1 MSLTHVVNT
10 DPDNKYEPYNAANPM
25 PVSVSGGLGDA
36 TAANQLLGNASLSNI
51 DTNIVACDT
60 GNMSGTVAVSAV
72 AGSVAITSAGTL
84 NVADSTAQSSLANI
98 DTAVSGTLDV
108 ADSTAQSSL
117 ANIDTAVSGTL
128 MVEDGTAQ
136 SSLASI
142 DTAVSGTLLTKLQ
155 SVANKGSAF
164 NAANNVTINFGAYSS
179 VVGIENM
186 NKMSIFYEDSLAL
199 SRDTLMIEVSPDG
212 TNYFEYVELYPSDAP
227 SGLIRTA
234 NMMDVGAHGL
244 THLRLKNASVGDN
257 YTNVKATVV
266 GSP

>member
-10 DPDNKYEPYNAANPM
+10 DPDNKYEPYTAANPM

-36 TAANQLLGNASLSNI
+36 TAANQILGNASLASI
-51 DTNIVACDT
+51 DGKITSCDT

-72 AGSVAITSAGTL
+72 SGSVAITSAGTL

-98 DTAVSGTLDV
+98 DTAVSGTLIV
-108 ADSTAQSSL
+108 SDSTAQSSL
-117 ANIDTAVSGTL
+117 SN
-128 MVEDGTAQ
+128 
-136 SSLASI
+136 I
-142 DTAVSGTLLTKLQ
+142 DTAVSGTLLTKQQ

-199 SRDTLMIEVSPDG
+199 SRETLMIEVSPDG
-212 TNYFEYVELYPSDAP
+212 TNYFEYVELYPSVAA

-234 NMMDVGAHGL
+234 NMMDMGAHGL
-244 THLRLKNASVGDN
+244 THLRLKNTSGIDN

>member
-10 DPDNKYEPYNAANPM
+10 DPDNKYEPYTAANPM
-25 PVSVSGGLGDA
+25 PVSVSGGGDA

-51 DTNIVACDT
+51 DGKITSCDT

-84 NVADSTAQSSLANI
+84 NVADSTAQSSLA
-98 DTAVSGTLDV
+98 
-108 ADSTAQSSL
+108 
-117 ANIDTAVSGTL
+117 
-128 MVEDGTAQ
+128 
-136 SSLASI
+136 SI
-142 DTAVSGTLLTKLQ
+142 DTAVSGTLLTKQQ